1 MMIFIRKER
10 SNGMKFA
17 EQEREIKQASK
28 KGAIEDIIHVSKNDD
43 GYDLRDAA
51 EIGKKQPFD
60 ENGNA

>member
-1 MMIFIRKER
+1 
-10 SNGMKFA
+10 MKFEGQ
-17 EQEREIKQASK
+17 EQEIKQASK
-28 KGAIEDIIHVSKNDD
+28 KGANEDIIHVSKNDD